1 MRAFVSRA
9 RHSTDRRGREA
20 VRSACAARDVLP
32 TGADG
37 KPFVLRVRRATFYR
51 PARVSARSLR
61 VRGVRRSTDRR
72 MYEVAHSA
80 CAAGSVLPTD
90 ACERTFAPRARRAAL
105 YRPACVSAYSF
116 RVRGER
122 RSTDWCGREAVRS
135 ACAPGNV
142 LPTGAC
148 ECAFAPRAR
157 RAALY
162 RSAHVRGRSFRVCG
176 GQCSTDRRV
185 RAHIRSACA
194 AGRLIRPARAGRP
207 VPFRAC
213 AAISST
219 LRIRAC
225 GREPLPRSAGNG

>member
-1 MRAFVSRA
+1 MTLGSVCFLSLRWKSAHPTGACVRAFVSRA

-20 VRSACAARDVLP
+20 VRSACAACGALP
-32 TGADG
+32 TGTCECA
-37 KPFVLRVRRATFYR
+37 FV
-51 PARVSARSLR
+51 
-61 VRGVRRSTDRR
+61 
-72 MYEVAHSA
+72 
-80 CAAGSVLPTD
+80 
-90 ACERTFAPRARRAAL
+90 PRARRAAL

-135 ACAPGNV
+135 ACAPGSV

-176 GQCSTDRRV
+176 GQCSADRRV

-194 AGRLIRPARAGRP
+194 AGRLIRPARAGRS

-213 AAISST
+213 AATSST

-225 GREPLPRSAGNG
+225 GREPPPRSAGNG